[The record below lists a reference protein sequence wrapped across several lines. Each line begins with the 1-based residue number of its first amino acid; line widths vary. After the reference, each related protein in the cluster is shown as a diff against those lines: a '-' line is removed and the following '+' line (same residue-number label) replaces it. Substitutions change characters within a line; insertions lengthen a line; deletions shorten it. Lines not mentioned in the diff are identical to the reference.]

1 VAEEVPVKVKTRW
14 RDSLRVY
21 FLAGLLVFLPVAITL
36 WFIGWVIAL
45 LDSVLDVLPDALHP
59 NAYLPFAIPKLGAVV
74 TLFLILFL
82 GILTRGVA
90 TRRFLAA
97 WENIFVKIPVFRGI
111 YSAVQKLVQSFLG
124 QSNSQRQ
131 VVMIEYPRT
140 GVFTIGFAM
149 GRIRLIDVA
158 LTPYV
163 NAIYATPR
171 IALIPILVLWLGIDF
186 NLRIT
191 IVALGA
197 VFPIIV
203 NTYAGAKHVDPDL
216 LEQAV
221 VELLRNAALHT
232 AGGGPGWISLTVTTM
247 QPTTAGACA
256 LCSL

>member
-1 VAEEVPVKVKTRW
+1 MAEEVPVKVKTRW

-149 GRIRLIDVA
+149 GRAWSHLEEKKNA
-158 LTPYV
+158 QLV
-163 NAIYATPR
+163 N
-171 IALIPILVLWLGIDF
+171 
-186 NLRIT
+186 
-191 IVALGA
+191 
-197 VFPIIV
+197 VFV
-203 NTYAGAKHVDPDL
+203 
-216 LEQAV
+216 
-221 VELLRNAALHT
+221 
-232 AGGGPGWISLTVTTM
+232 
-247 QPTTAGACA
+247 PTTPNPTSGFYLLVPIGEVTPLNMTMEEA
-256 LCSL
+256 LKLITSSGLITPEDKNKTYG